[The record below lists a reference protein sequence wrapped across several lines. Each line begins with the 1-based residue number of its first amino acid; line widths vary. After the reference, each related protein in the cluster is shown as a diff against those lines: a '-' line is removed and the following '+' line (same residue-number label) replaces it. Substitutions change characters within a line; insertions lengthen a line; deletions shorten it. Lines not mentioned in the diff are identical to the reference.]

1 MYCIISV
8 IGNGF
13 MPDER
18 YRGEM
23 VGPKNVPAAIMSTN
37 LVGDIR
43 RLIGEARTGLA
54 ATVNS
59 ALTMLY
65 WRIGRRICAEVLQG
79 ERAGYGEQIVVSLA
93 RQLEAD
99 HGRGFGVK
107 NLRHMVRFGEIFE
120 AEEIVYAVSRQ
131 LSWTHL
137 RCLIYIDDPLKREF
151 YLEMCRSEG
160 WSTRTLQ
167 GRLDSMLFER
177 TALSRKP
184 DELLANELATLREQG
199 VLGPSLVLKD
209 PYVLDFLG
217 LNDRYLEKNLED
229 AILRELENFLLELGA
244 GFSFVARQKRL
255 QIDNNDFYIDL
266 LFYNRR
272 LRRLVA
278 IELKLGEFKAADKG
292 QMELYLRWLA
302 KHELEPGEAPPLGI
316 ILCTGKNREQI
327 ELLELDQSGIHVA
340 EYLIGLPPRQLLEQ
354 KLHEAVALSKARLEN
369 RIRPAE
375 TGDEQWQ
382 PDAER

>member
-1 MYCIISV
+1 
-8 IGNGF
+8 
-13 MPDER
+13 
-18 YRGEM
+18 
-23 VGPKNVPAAIMSTN
+23 
-37 LVGDIR
+37 
-43 RLIGEARTGLA
+43 
-54 ATVNS
+54 
-59 ALTMLY
+59 
-65 WRIGRRICAEVLQG
+65 
-79 ERAGYGEQIVVSLA
+79 
-93 RQLEAD
+93 
-99 HGRGFGVK
+99 
-107 NLRHMVRFGEIFE
+107 LR
-120 AEEIVYAVSRQ
+120 S
-131 LSWTHL
+131 
-137 RCLIYIDDPLKREF
+137 LIYIDDPLKREF

-184 DELLANELATLREQG
+184 DELLTSELATLREQG
-199 VLGPSLVLKD
+199 VLGPNLVLKD
-209 PYVLDFLG
+209 PYVLDFLE
-217 LNDRYLEKNLED
+217 LRDRYLEKDLED

-255 QIDNNDFYIDL
+255 QIDNNEFYLDL

-302 KHELEPGEAPPLGI
+302 KHEQEPGEAPPLGI

-327 ELLELDQSGIHVA
+327 ELLELGQSGIHVA
-340 EYLIGLPPRQLLEQ
+340 EYLIGLPSRELLEQ

-369 RIRPAE
+369 RLGPTE
-375 TGDEQWQ
+375 TAVAKE
-382 PDAER
+382 